1 MAPNKILS
9 HSTVQTRRYLCN
21 GQENNIDHSN
31 FRWRTPFILLQKLM
45 VDHILKTLIPIAF
58 ALKLTAFGILMEILK
73 IFRRSPADS
82 DCIFFLVAQSVP
94 LQIYLI

>member
-1 MAPNKILS
+1 MVKKITSIILTS
-9 HSTVQTRRYLCN
+9 
-21 GQENNIDHSN
+21 GG
-31 FRWRTPFILLQKLM
+31 TPFILLQKLM

-82 DCIFFLVAQSVP
+82 DCIFFSGYTICSRPNILSLMSKKNFTQKYCIVD
-94 LQIYLI
+94 